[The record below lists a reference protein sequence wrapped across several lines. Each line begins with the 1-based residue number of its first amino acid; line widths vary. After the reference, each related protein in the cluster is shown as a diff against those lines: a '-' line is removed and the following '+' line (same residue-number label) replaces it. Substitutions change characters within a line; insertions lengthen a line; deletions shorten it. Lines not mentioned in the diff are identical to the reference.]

1 MENRNI
7 IIFQVVVKYVCVVDI
22 NIGMKS
28 DLLRRDRNIK
38 LVKTR
43 LSFTKTSLV
52 KWDFMT
58 LSYM

>member
-52 KWDFMT
+52 KWNFMT